1 MRLQLVTCLL
11 ETVCD
16 PCQPTC
22 TVLLRAISESEKCS
36 LRKPGQDST
45 WQLMHVTRN
54 RQDSWARRC
63 SGTSSNR
70 AIDVAR
76 ETMMS
81 RNPIVFKIMIGMRPL
96 RSETFDSTRRTSLG
110 VKC

>member
-16 PCQPTC
+16 PCQPAC

-45 WQLMHVTRN
+45 WQLTCVTR
-54 RQDSWARRC
+54 RKLDFWARRR
-63 SGTSSNR
+63 SGTSSSR

-76 ETMMS
+76 ETILS
-81 RNPIVFKIMIGMRPL
+81 RNPMVYKMMIGTRPQ
-96 RSETFDSTRRTSLG
+96 TAGT
-110 VKC
+110 